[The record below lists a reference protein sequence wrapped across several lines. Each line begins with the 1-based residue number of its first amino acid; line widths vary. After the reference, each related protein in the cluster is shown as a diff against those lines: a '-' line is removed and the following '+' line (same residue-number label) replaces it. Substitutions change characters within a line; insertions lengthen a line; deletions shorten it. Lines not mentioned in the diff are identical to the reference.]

1 MNPSIKRAFFF
12 GFIFLIAT
20 MTFVSIAGAS
30 SEKTMDLHRIS
41 AMQEPVAWT
50 LTVNIVPSGGGS
62 VTQTPPLPNAGKYL
76 SGTVVTLSATPN
88 SGFQFSGWSGEGL
101 SGTGSVNITMD
112 SDKVVTATFTTV
124 ACYTLTINKNPS
136 GGGNVTPN
144 IPPDCNGGTQYTSGS
159 SVSLTASANSGFAF
173 DSWNGCDSFAGTT
186 CNVGMITTKTVT
198 ANFVACYTLT
208 TNVNPSGTGSVTVNT
223 APNCGTQYKSG
234 TSISLTAKPNS
245 GYVFSSWSGAS
256 GGANTSVTISGNL
269 TVTANFATVPPAQPT
284 ATNTSVPAPTSTTEA
299 GAPVATL
306 TPVLGGVVATPTLT
320 PSTALPTTGSSP
332 LTLVAI
338 GLVLVLIVVGARYM
352 RQSSA

>member
-30 SEKTMDLHRIS
+30 SEKPTDLHRIS
-41 AMQEPVAWT
+41 AVQVPTAYS
-50 LTVNIVPSGGGS
+50 LTVNIDPAGSGT
-62 VTQTPPLPNAGKYL
+62 VTQNPPLPNAGKYL
-76 SGTVVTLSATPN
+76 SGTVVTLSAVPA
-88 SGFQFSGWSGEGL
+88 SGWQFSGWSGEGL
-101 SGTGSVNITMD
+101 SGTGSVTITMD

-124 ACYTLTINKNPS
+124 ACYPLTTSVSPS
-136 GGGNVTPN
+136 GGGSVTPN
-144 IPPDCNGGTQYTSGS
+144 IPPNCDNGTKYASGA
-159 SVSLTASANSGFAF
+159 SVVLTASVNPNFAF
-173 DSWNGCDSFAGTT
+173 NSWAGCDSFAGTT

-223 APNCGTQYKSG
+223 APNCGTQQYTSG
-234 TSISLTAKPNS
+234 THINLTANPKS

-269 TVTANFATVPPAQPT
+269 TVTANFATSPPPPAD
-284 ATNTSVPAPTSTTEA
+284 TNTPEPTSTTESA
-299 GAPVATL
+299 GTVATL
-306 TPVLGGVVATPTLT
+306 TPALIGVAATPTLT
-320 PSTALPTTGSSP
+320 PTPSSSLPTTGSSP
-332 LTLVAI
+332 LTLVAM
-338 GLVLVLIVVGARYM
+338 GLILVLIVVGARYM